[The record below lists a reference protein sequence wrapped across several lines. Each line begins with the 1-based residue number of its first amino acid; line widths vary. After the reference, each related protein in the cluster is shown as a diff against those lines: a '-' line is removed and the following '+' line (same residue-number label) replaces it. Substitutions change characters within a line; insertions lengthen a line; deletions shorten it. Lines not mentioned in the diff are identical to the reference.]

1 MLTAACFGFNMGAR
15 PTGSRVCTP
24 TMTAADDY
32 NLLVSR
38 FGSQVPS
45 EEVSRRSALQLGAAA
60 MAALPL
66 ASFVSPAMAAD
77 GMFSLP
83 PLPYAYVSIAPLFC
97 APLFCGRS
105 SEPCTPALLVL
116 RTRWSRTSTPPR

>member
-97 APLFCGRS
+97 APLFCRRS